1 MRPRDLEWS
10 DCGPWPS
17 TSDDPGP
24 RRPCARCGRLG
35 TQSLLATGGLC
46 WTCAAQEYRCRL
58 EADAAREDETQTAGD
73 PAAQPKEER
82 SNGRH
87 GSRVHAPID

>member
-1 MRPRDLEWS
+1 MSDDDRDLRVRRRRFVRVPGAALADRTAPLSGQPPDVGWS

-46 WTCAAQEYRCRL
+46 WTCAAQEYRRRL
-58 EADAAREDETQTAGD
+58 EAEA
-73 PAAQPKEER
+73 
-82 SNGRH
+82 
-87 GSRVHAPID
+87 